1 MEGIFC
7 FHGSILCLHSQML
20 LTDKGSNSIDSI
32 AKWEFNVEISYSK
45 QELRQTLLDSREFY
59 Q

>member
-7 FHGSILCLHSQML
+7 FHGFILCLHSQML
-20 LTDKGSNSIDSI
+20 LIDEGSNSTDSI

-45 QELRQTLLDSREFY
+45 QELR
-59 Q
+59 